1 MSTFHIY
8 PAIDIQDGRCV
19 RLLRGDFSQV
29 TIYHDDPLEAARRWR
44 ALGAG
49 RLHVV
54 DLDGARTGE
63 PVNADIIGRMAEE
76 MDIPI
81 QCGGG
86 IRNLKTLEDYLA
98 KGVAWVV
105 LGTKA
110 VTEPGLLAEAV
121 ARHPGK
127 VVAGLDLREGKA
139 SLEGW
144 VRQDDRDVASQLT
157 EWRALG
163 LRRVVV
169 TDINR
174 DGTLEG
180 VDPQGLLDLTGASGL
195 EVIASGGVATLADLR
210 ALRELAGRGII
221 GAIVGK
227 ALYNED
233 INLEEALELEA
244 D

>member
-8 PAIDIQDGRCV
+8 PAIDIQDGKCV
-19 RLLRGDFSQV
+19 RLLRGDFAQA

-44 ALGAG
+44 SLGAG

-54 DLDGARTGE
+54 DLDGARTGQ
-63 PVNADIIGRMAEE
+63 PVNAGIIGRMAEE

-86 IRNLKTLEDYLA
+86 IRNLETLEDYLA
-98 KGVAWVV
+98 KGVTWVV

-110 VTEPGLLAEAV
+110 VTEPGLLSQAV
-121 ARHPGK
+121 SRHPGK

-144 VRQDDRDVASQLT
+144 VRQDDRDVASQLA

-163 LRRVVV
+163 LQRVVV

-174 DGTLEG
+174 DGTLDG

-195 EVIASGGVATLADLR
+195 EVIASGGVATLDDLS

-227 ALYNED
+227 ALYNGN
-233 INLEEALELEA
+233 INLEEALELES

>member
-19 RLLRGDFSQV
+19 RLLRGDFAQV

-63 PVNADIIGRMAEE
+63 PVNAGIIGRMAEE

-86 IRNLKTLEDYLA
+86 IRNLETLEGYLA
-98 KGVAWVV
+98 KGIAWVV

-110 VTEPGLLAEAV
+110 ITEPGLLSEAA

-127 VVAGLDLREGKA
+127 VIAGLDLREGKA

-144 VRQDDRDVASQLT
+144 VRQDDRDVASQLA

-163 LRRVVV
+163 LTRVVV

-180 VDPQGLLDLTGASGL
+180 VDPQSLLDLTGASGL

-210 ALRELAGRGII
+210 GLRELAGKGII

-227 ALYNED
+227 ALYNGN
-233 INLEEALELEA
+233 INLEEALDLES